1 MQSKMSARAD
11 GLRLL
16 HILTLLK
23 IRSRSVRGEGFC
35 PKAVAHHVCCRRRI
49 AAGACSRSITTIVA
63 ASADATDTAEGAGQ
77 RIAPT
82 RAIARKRLATCAA
95 GTCVGRGRRL
105 MEGRL
110 RRVPIM
116 PCVVGSPLDAS
127 NRPCKIRGPI
137 SILHPEAPFPGSD
150 ACGQRCCQEHDVLQG
165 QDPTFRCGLQLL

>member
-1 MQSKMSARAD
+1 MFMAKSSALKRSPTMSAAREELPLA
-11 GLRLL
+11 
-16 HILTLLK
+16 
-23 IRSRSVRGEGFC
+23 
-35 PKAVAHHVCCRRRI
+35 PAQ
-49 AAGACSRSITTIVA
+49 GASPPVA

-82 RAIARKRLATCAA
+82 RAIARKKPATFAA

-110 RRVPIM
+110 RRVPIT
-116 PCVVGSPLDAS
+116 PCVVGSPLDS
-127 NRPCKIRGPI
+127 STRPCKIRGPI
-137 SILHPEAPFPGSD
+137 SRLHPEAPFPGSD